1 MHVASL
7 YGAVR
12 IDARA
17 GARIRLLNTSS
28 AAPVNGDS
36 DCAAPR

>member
-17 GARIRLLNTSS
+17 GARIRLLNTI
-28 AAPVNGDS
+28 P
-36 DCAAPR
+36 PHP